1 MKTLLLLCSLIAC
14 SSLGEILSAKGMQ
27 QIGDVSFRPRALLGA
42 FWRMLRNRYLFLGVV
57 FMAASF
63 FSFISLLSYADL
75 SFVVPLTAV
84 GYITNT
90 LGARFFLHERISR
103 ERWLGTLLVAF
114 GVSLIS
120 LSGKLETVIRAN
132 WKTWLDWLY
141 AAFAPTQIQ
150 SPAGFWLLFGLRA
163 LLFGLALA
171 AIVYSGFALL
181 GVLAW
186 QIDRRKQRA
195 LGLDFTPTVTI
206 LKPVR
211 GADGEAYEN
220 FAGFCR
226 QDYPDYQ
233 IVFGV
238 REETDPAV
246 SIIRQLMADFP
257 ALDIALVV
265 SANELGHNAKVSNL
279 QNILAKAKH
288 DLLLIADSDIRVEP
302 DYLRRVV
309 APMQQ
314 ELVGMVTCLYRG
326 VGARNFAARM
336 ENIGITAGFGPEV
349 CSARLLQ
356 GIRFAF
362 GSTIV
367 FRRDLLERSGGFPAI
382 ADYLADDY
390 LLGQAAAEAG
400 YEVVLSD
407 CVVEHVAGKVT
418 FGEMLKHQLR
428 WAQAIRLSRP
438 WGFRGLILTYGT
450 ATSLLALAAWGFS
463 GIAWR
468 LFAAVML
475 MRFLTVFAVGVF
487 GLKDKV
493 LARYCWLVPI
503 RDLITFGVWARSFFD
518 DEIHWRGET
527 FKILPGGKLKRPHS
541 NEKNYDS

>member
-1 MKTLLLLCSLIAC
+1 MKTFLLLCSLIAC

-103 ERWLGTLLVAF
+103 ERWLGTLLVAC

-120 LSGKLETVIRAN
+120 VSDKLEAVIRAN
-132 WKTWLDWLY
+132 WKAWLDWLY
-141 AAFAPTQIQ
+141 AVFAPTHIE

-171 AIVYSGFALL
+171 AIIYSGLALL
-181 GVLAW
+181 GALAW
-186 QIDRRKQRA
+186 YVDRRKQRA
-195 LGLDFTPTVTI
+195 LGCNFAPPVSI

-211 GADGEAYEN
+211 GADEEAYEN
-220 FAGFCR
+220 FAGFCL

-238 REETDPAV
+238 RAENDPAV
-246 SIIRQLMADFP
+246 PIIRRLMADFP
-257 ALDIALVV
+257 ERDIELVI
-265 SANELGHNAKVSNL
+265 SADEIGHNAKVSNL
-279 QNILAKAKH
+279 HNILAKAKH
-288 DLLLIADSDIRVEP
+288 DLLLIADSDIRVGP
-302 DYLRRVV
+302 DYLPRVV
-309 APMQQ
+309 APMRQ
-314 ELVGMVTCLYRG
+314 ERVGMVTCLYRG
-326 VGARNFAARM
+326 VRAQSLAARL
-336 ENIGITAGFGPEV
+336 ENIGITAGFAPEV

-356 GIRFAF
+356 GVRFAF

-367 FRRDLLERSGGFPAI
+367 FRRDLLNGIGGFPAI

-407 CVVEHVAGKVT
+407 CVVEHVTGKVA

-428 WAQAIRLSRP
+428 WAQAVRLSRP
-438 WGFRGLILTYGT
+438 WGFRGLIVTYGT
-450 ATSLLALAAWGFS
+450 ATSLSALPAFGFS
-463 GIAWR
+463 GFVWR
-468 LFAAVML
+468 LFAVVML

-487 GLKDKV
+487 GLKDKA

-503 RDLITFGVWARSFFD
+503 RDLITFGVWAKSFFD

-527 FKILPGGKLKRPHS
+527 FKILPGGKLERGRS
-541 NEKNYDS
+541 VRVT